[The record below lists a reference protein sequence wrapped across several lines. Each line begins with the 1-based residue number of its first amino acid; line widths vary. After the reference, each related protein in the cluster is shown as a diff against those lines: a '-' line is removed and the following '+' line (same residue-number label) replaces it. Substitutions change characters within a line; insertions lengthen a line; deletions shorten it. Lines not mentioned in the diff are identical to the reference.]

1 MMNQVKLFLADDHPI
16 VRDGLRFL
24 LNAQPDMEVVGEA
37 ADGRETLQEIRK
49 IRPDIVILDIAMPV
63 LNGIAVAEQIKEL
76 YPEIRV
82 IILSMHSTTE
92 HIFRAL
98 RAGAEGYLVKETAG
112 EEVLDAIRT
121 VQAGGSYLSH
131 EISHKVIE
139 DYILQR
145 ESVAEASPLDRLSAR
160 EREVLQLV
168 AEGRSSAEIAEILSL
183 SPKTVDTYRSRMM
196 QKLHIDDLPSLV
208 KFAIQHGVI
217 SLT

>member
-1 MMNQVKLFLADDHPI
+1 MNRVKLFLADDHPI

-37 ADGRETLQEIRK
+37 ADGREALHEIQD

-63 LNGIAVAEQIKEL
+63 LNGIAVAEQIQEL

-121 VQAGGSYLSH
+121 VQAGGRYLSR
-131 EISHKVIE
+131 EISSKVIE

-217 SLT
+217 SLS

>member
-1 MMNQVKLFLADDHPI
+1 MMNKTKLFLADDHPI

-37 ADGRETLQEIRK
+37 ADGQETLQAIRNV
-49 IRPDIVILDIAMPV
+49 RPDIVILDIAMPV
-63 LNGIAVAEQIKEL
+63 LNGIAVAEQIQEL
-76 YPEIRV
+76 YPEVQV
-82 IILSMHSTTE
+82 IILSMHATTE

-112 EEVLDAIRT
+112 EEVLDAIHT
-121 VQAGGSYLSH
+121 VQAGGRYLSH
-131 EISHKVIE
+131 EISNKVIE

-168 AEGRSSAEIAEILSL
+168 AEGRSSAEIADILSL

-217 SLT
+217 SLS

>member
-1 MMNQVKLFLADDHPI
+1 MMNKVKLFLADDHPI

-37 ADGRETLQEIRK
+37 ADGRATLREIRDAQ
-49 IRPDIVILDIAMPV
+49 PDIVILDIAMPV
-63 LNGIAVAEQIKEL
+63 LNGIAVAEQIQEL
-76 YPEIRV
+76 YPGMQV
-82 IILSMHSTTE
+82 IILSMHATTE

-121 VQAGGSYLSH
+121 VQAGGRYLSH
-131 EISHKVIE
+131 EISDKVIE

-168 AEGRSSAEIAEILSL
+168 AEGRSSIEIGEILSL

-196 QKLHIDDLPSLV
+196 QKLGIDDLPALV

-217 SLT
+217 SLS

>member
-1 MMNQVKLFLADDHPI
+1 MMNRVKLFLADDHPI

-37 ADGRETLQEIRK
+37 ADGRMALQEIREV
-49 IRPDIVILDIAMPV
+49 RPDIVILDIAMPV
-63 LNGIAVAEQIKEL
+63 LNGIAVAEQIQEL
-76 YPEIRV
+76 HPEIRV
-82 IILSMHSTTE
+82 IILSMHATTE

-121 VQAGGSYLSH
+121 VQAGGRYLSQ
-131 EISHKVIE
+131 EISSKVIE

-168 AEGRSSAEIAEILSL
+168 AEGRSSAEIADILSL

-217 SLT
+217 SLS

>member
-1 MMNQVKLFLADDHPI
+1 MMNKTKLFLADDHPI

-37 ADGRETLQEIRK
+37 ADGQETLQAIRDV
-49 IRPDIVILDIAMPV
+49 RPDIVILDIAMPV
-63 LNGIAVAEQIKEL
+63 LNGIAVAEQLQEL
-76 YPEIRV
+76 YPEVQV

-112 EEVLDAIRT
+112 EEVLDAIHT
-121 VQAGGSYLSH
+121 VQAGGRYLSR
-131 EISHKVIE
+131 EISNKVIE
-139 DYILQR
+139 DYILHR

-168 AEGRSSAEIAEILSL
+168 AEGRSSAEIADILSL
-183 SPKTVDTYRSRMM
+183 SSKTVDTYRSRMM
-196 QKLHIDDLPSLV
+196 QKLSIDDLPSLV

-217 SLT
+217 SLS

>member
-1 MMNQVKLFLADDHPI
+1 MNKTKLFLADDHPI

-37 ADGRETLQEIRK
+37 ADGQETLQAIRNV
-49 IRPDIVILDIAMPV
+49 RPDIVILDIAMPV
-63 LNGIAVAEQIKEL
+63 LNGIAVAEQIQEL
-76 YPEIRV
+76 YPEVQV
-82 IILSMHSTTE
+82 IILSMHATTE

-112 EEVLDAIRT
+112 EEVLDAIHT
-121 VQAGGSYLSH
+121 VQAGGRYLSH
-131 EISHKVIE
+131 EISNKVIE

-168 AEGRSSAEIAEILSL
+168 AEGRSSAEIADILSL

-217 SLT
+217 SLS

>member
-1 MMNQVKLFLADDHPI
+1 MMNKVRLFLADDHPI

-37 ADGRETLQEIRK
+37 ADGQKALQGIRE

-63 LNGIAVAEQIKEL
+63 LNGIAVAEQIQEL
-76 YPEIRV
+76 YSEIQV
-82 IILSMHSTTE
+82 IILSMHATTE

-98 RAGAEGYLVKETAG
+98 RAGAAGYLVKETAG

-121 VQAGGSYLSH
+121 VEAGGRYLSR
-131 EISHKVIE
+131 EISNKVIE

-145 ESVAEASPLDRLSAR
+145 ESVAEASPLDRLSTR

-168 AEGRSSAEIAEILSL
+168 AEGKSSAEIAKILSL

-196 QKLHIDDLPSLV
+196 QKLCIDDLPTLV

-217 SLT
+217 SLS

>member
-1 MMNQVKLFLADDHPI
+1 MMNKVRLFLADDHPI

-37 ADGRETLQEIRK
+37 ADGRETLQGIRK

-63 LNGIAVAEQIKEL
+63 LNGIAVAEQIQEL
-76 YPEIRV
+76 YSEMHV

-98 RAGAEGYLVKETAG
+98 RAGAAGYVVKETAG

-121 VQAGGSYLSH
+121 VEAGGRYLSR
-131 EISHKVIE
+131 EISSKVIE

-168 AEGRSSAEIAEILSL
+168 AEGKSSAEIAEILSL

>member
-1 MMNQVKLFLADDHPI
+1 MMNKTKLFLADDHPI

-37 ADGRETLQEIRK
+37 ADGQETLQAIRDV
-49 IRPDIVILDIAMPV
+49 RPDIVILDIAMPV
-63 LNGIAVAEQIKEL
+63 LNGIAVAEQIQEL
-76 YPEIRV
+76 YPEVQV
-82 IILSMHSTTE
+82 IILSMHATTE

-112 EEVLDAIRT
+112 EEVLDAIHA
-121 VQAGGSYLSH
+121 VQAGGRYLSH
-131 EISHKVIE
+131 EISSKVIE

-168 AEGRSSAEIAEILSL
+168 AEGKSSAEIAEVLSL

-196 QKLHIDDLPSLV
+196 QKLDIDDLPSLV

>member
-1 MMNQVKLFLADDHPI
+1 MMNKTKLFLADDHPI

-37 ADGRETLQEIRK
+37 ADGQETLQAIRDV
-49 IRPDIVILDIAMPV
+49 RPDIVILDIAMPV
-63 LNGIAVAEQIKEL
+63 LNGIAVAEQLQEL
-76 YPEIRV
+76 YPEVQV

-112 EEVLDAIRT
+112 EEVLDAIHT
-121 VQAGGSYLSH
+121 VQAGGRYLSR
-131 EISHKVIE
+131 EISNKVIE
-139 DYILQR
+139 DYILHR

-168 AEGRSSAEIAEILSL
+168 AEGKSSAEIAEILSL

>member
-1 MMNQVKLFLADDHPI
+1 MMNKVKLFLADDHPI

-37 ADGRETLQEIRK
+37 ADGRATLRELRDAQ
-49 IRPDIVILDIAMPV
+49 PDIVILDIAMPV
-63 LNGIAVAEQIKEL
+63 LNGIAVAEQIQEL
-76 YPEIRV
+76 YPEIQV
-82 IILSMHSTTE
+82 IILSMHATTE

-121 VQAGGSYLSH
+121 VQAGGRYLSH
-131 EISHKVIE
+131 EISDKVIE

-160 EREVLQLV
+160 EHEVLQLV
-168 AEGRSSAEIAEILSL
+168 AEGRSSAEIADILSL
-183 SPKTVDTYRSRMM
+183 SPKTVVP
-196 QKLHIDDLPSLV
+196 I
-208 KFAIQHGVI
+208 AAG
-217 SLT
+217 